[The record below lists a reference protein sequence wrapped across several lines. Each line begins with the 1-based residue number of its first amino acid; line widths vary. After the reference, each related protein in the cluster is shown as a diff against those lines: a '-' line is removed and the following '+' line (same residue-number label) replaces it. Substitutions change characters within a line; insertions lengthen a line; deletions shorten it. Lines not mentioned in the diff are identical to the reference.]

1 MNENQIIGE
10 THARQENMGRAVYD
24 VAIVGAGPV
33 GSFTAG
39 IIAKAGYDVLLL
51 EEHDTVGE
59 PVQCAGLIT
68 PRVFDMVD
76 FARPSIIN
84 KVLGAH
90 MYSPGGRKLTI
101 GGNETKAMVIDR
113 KVFDKNIL
121 DHAGDAGVEVRCGVR
136 VTGIGMDSDSC
147 KLKARMGVK
156 EYDFNARLLIGA
168 DGVGSGVREWLGIP
182 APKYFLTGIDADVKG
197 VNIDQDHVNIF
208 VGNQVA
214 PNFFAWMIPTGKE
227 TRVGLCVRGT
237 EGSAHHHF
245 KDLFMKGATYSF
257 LRVTSIL
264 GKFSGRI
271 PLGLLDRTYSDRA
284 MLVGDAASQVKA
296 TSGGGI
302 YTGLVCAQNCAR
314 TAIDALEMDALS
326 KKALASYQKDWMKH
340 IGDELKKDM
349 LIHRVFASMT
359 DKQFEEAFDLMANED
374 ILGIINRVG
383 DIDYPSRLAWS
394 LLRKEPRFL
403 KYTGKFLKF
412 GLKNR

>member
-1 MNENQIIGE
+1 
-10 THARQENMGRAVYD
+10 
-24 VAIVGAGPV
+24 
-33 GSFTAG
+33 
-39 IIAKAGYDVLLL
+39 
-51 EEHDTVGE
+51 
-59 PVQCAGLIT
+59 
-68 PRVFDMVD
+68 
-76 FARPSIIN
+76 
-84 KVLGAH
+84 

-101 GGNETKAMVIDR
+101 GGNETKAVVIDR
-113 KVFDKNIL
+113 KVFDKRIL
-121 DHAGDAGVEVRCGVR
+121 DHARDAGVEVRCGAR
-136 VTGIGMDSDSC
+136 VTSIKINHNSC
-147 KLKARMGVK
+147 KLQARMGGK
-156 EYDFNARLLIGA
+156 ECDFNARLLIGA
-168 DGVGSGVREWLGIP
+168 DGAASGVREWLGIP
-182 APKYFLTGIDADVKG
+182 APKYFLRGIDADVKG
-197 VNIDQDHVNIF
+197 VNMDTDHVNIF

-214 PNFFAWMIPTGKE
+214 PNFFAWMIPTGKG

-237 EGSAHHHF
+237 QESAHHHF
-245 KDLFMKGATYSF
+245 KDLFMKGRTSTY
-257 LRVTSIL
+257 LRDTSIL
-264 GKFSGRI
+264 GKSSGRI

-302 YTGLVCAQNCAR
+302 YTGLVCSQSCTK
-314 TAIDALEMDALS
+314 TAINALEMDALS
-326 KKALASYQKDWMKH
+326 KRALAGYQKDWMKH

-412 GLKNR
+412 GLKN